1 MKDVS
6 VNKMAEGEF
15 EMKAKAWLAVL
26 IVAILV
32 LATGCGANNAMNNA
46 GSSSPGNTSNA
57 GSGGSAND
65 SSGGAGEAAAD
76 SDIKGEIVFLTN
88 RTDMIDKEY
97 NDYEAR
103 FEAKYP
109 GVDLKF
115 ETLTDYDKDLKIRIA
130 SGDFPDVVFVPTIPN
145 SELPNYFA
153 PLDDIPFSSDIY
165 FPEMK
170 ATGGKMY
177 GISSGGST
185 VGIVYNKKAFA
196 QAGITDV
203 PKTYDEFLAAAQ
215 KLKDAG
221 IVPLASNFK
230 DKWPLDAWVYD
241 VPTMIS
247 GDAAHQNERVGTDT
261 PYTMDNAYGKAWGI
275 LKELNDKGYL
285 EKDINSTNWEQS
297 KIDVA
302 QGKFAMYL
310 LGNWVINQVIGAGAA
325 SEDVGFFP
333 FPADNSGELK
343 APLNPD
349 WFYAVNKD
357 GNVPAAKAFV
367 QWIIEESGYDEFAG
381 FIPTLKSKSISMPQ
395 LSEFEGYGVTYI
407 EAVPSDDAATAIQ
420 NKAQI
425 EQAVIVQN
433 FVLAKDSA
441 AVLDKV
447 NESWVKAK
455 KELGQ

>member
-1 MKDVS
+1 MKVR
-6 VNKMAEGEF
+6 AL
-15 EMKAKAWLAVL
+15 LATL
-26 IVAILV
+26 IVVVLV
-32 LATGCGANNAMNNA
+32 LTTACGANNSNS
-46 GSSSPGNTSNA
+46 GGNTSNTS
-57 GSGGSAND
+57 GSSDSGSSANTSNGSD
-65 SSGGAGEAAAD
+65 NGESTSAV
-76 SDIKGEIVFLTN
+76 DIKGEVVFLTN

-97 NDYEAR
+97 NDYKAR

-115 ETLTDYDKDLKIRIA
+115 ETLIDYDKDLKIRMA

-145 SELPNYFA
+145 SDLPNYFA
-153 PLDDIPFSSDIY
+153 PLDDIPFSSEIY
-165 FPEMK
+165 FTEMK
-170 ATGGKMY
+170 ATEGQMY

-185 VGIVYNKKAFA
+185 VGIVYNKQAFA
-196 QAGITDV
+196 KAGITDV

-241 VPTMIS
+241 VPTMIGS
-247 GDAAHQNERVGTDT
+247 DAAHQNERVNTDS
-261 PYTMDNAYGKAWGI
+261 PYTLDNVYGKAWSI
-275 LKELNDKGYL
+275 LREMNDKGFL

-310 LGNWVINQVIGAGAA
+310 LGNWVINQVIGAGAP

-333 FPADNSGELK
+333 FPVDNSGELK

-349 WFYAVNKD
+349 WFYAVNKN
-357 GNVPAAKAFV
+357 GNVPAAKAFI
-367 QWIIEESGYDEFAG
+367 QWMIEESGYDEFAG

-395 LSEFEGYGVTYI
+395 LSEFEGYGVTYF
-407 EAVPSDDAATAIQ
+407 EAVPTDDDATAIQ

-425 EQAVIVQN
+425 EQALIVQN
-433 FVLAKDSA
+433 FVLAKDPKA
-441 AVLDKV
+441 ELDKV
-447 NESWVKAK
+447 NEAWSKAK
-455 KELGQ
+455 KDLGK